1 MNLASLLLRAAAA
14 TPDAVALV
22 DGSRGVTFA
31 ELEADAAGRAGALAA
46 AGLAPGDRVALL
58 LGNDVDFVATFLGVL
73 WAGAVAVPLNPVAP
87 APELARR
94 LAAVRPGVV
103 VATGAVE
110 VPPGPWSRLPAEAL
124 RAATDGPRP
133 AEAERDDAEPAVLL
147 FTSGVAGAPRAAV
160 LTHGCLAANVGQVL
174 DHPGLAVSA
183 ADTGIALL
191 PFFHIFGLNV
201 ALGVTLAA
209 GARVVLPG
217 PFDPVGAA
225 AAIREHGVT
234 LVAGVPTMFAAW
246 CGAAPEAVPADT
258 FATVRLAVSGAA
270 ELPAPVAQA
279 FTARFGIPVHQ
290 GYGLTEASPVV
301 STTAGGEPRPGSVG
315 RPLAGVEVRIV
326 EGGGT
331 EAEPGDPGEIQVRGP
346 NVFPGYWEDPEA
358 TARVLVDG
366 WLRTGDIGV
375 CDPDGELHLVDR
387 AKDLVIVSG
396 FNVYPA
402 EVEEVL
408 LAHPDVA
415 DAAVAGVPSART
427 GEAVAALVVPRAG
440 RSPDPEALRRFVGER
455 LARYKVP
462 ERVRIVDGLP
472 RNEAG
477 KLIRRELPD
486 LC

>member
-1 MNLASLLLRAAAA
+1 MNLASVLLRTAAAA
-14 TPDAVALV
+14 PDAVALV
-22 DGSRGVTFA
+22 DGSRSVSFA
-31 ELEADAAGRAGALAA
+31 ELEAAAAGRATALAA
-46 AGLAPGDRVALL
+46 AGLGPGDRVALV
-58 LGNDVDFVATFLGVL
+58 LGNDVDFVVTYLGAL
-73 WAGAVAVPLNPVAP
+73 WAGAVAVPLNPAAP

-94 LAAVRPGVV
+94 LGVVRPTLVV
-103 VATGAVE
+103 TGGAAE
-110 VPPGPWSRLPAEAL
+110 VPPGGWSVVPVEHLQPA
-124 RAATDGPRP
+124 DGAPP

-147 FTSGVAGAPRAAV
+147 FTSGVAGAPRAAM
-160 LTHGCLAANVGQVL
+160 LTHGCLGANIGQVL

-183 ADTGIALL
+183 SDTGIAFL
-191 PFFHIFGLNV
+191 PFFHVFGLNV
-201 ALGVTLAA
+201 ALGVALAA
-209 GARVVLPG
+209 GARTVLPG
-217 PFDPVGAA
+217 PFDPVAGAA
-225 AAIREHGVT
+225 MIRDHGVT

-246 CGAAPEAVPADT
+246 CDAPSEAVPADA
-258 FATVRLAVSGAA
+258 FATVRLAISGAA

-279 FTARFGIPVHQ
+279 FRARFGIPVHQ

-301 STTAGGEPRPGSVG
+301 STTAGDQPRPGSVG

-326 EGGGT
+326 DRSGT

-346 NVFPGYWEDPEA
+346 NVFAGYWEDPEA
-358 TARVLVDG
+358 TDRVLVDG
-366 WLRTGDIGV
+366 WLHTGDVGLY
-375 CDPDGELHLVDR
+375 DPDGELHLVDR

-415 DAAVAGVPSART
+415 DAAVAGVRSTRT
-427 GEAVAALVVPRAG
+427 GEAVAALVVPRAD
-440 RSPDPEALRRFVGER
+440 RSPDPEALRRFVAER

-462 ERVRIVDGLP
+462 ERVRIVERLP